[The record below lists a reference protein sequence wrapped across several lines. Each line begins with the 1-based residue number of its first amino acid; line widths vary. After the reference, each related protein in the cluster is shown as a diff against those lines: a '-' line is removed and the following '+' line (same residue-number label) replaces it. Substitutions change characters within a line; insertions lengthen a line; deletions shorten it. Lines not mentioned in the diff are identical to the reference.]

1 MAEQLGVG
9 VAIACTSGS
18 APLNY
23 APAVVEAYYRQIP
36 LFVLTADRPAHLI
49 DQGDGQ
55 CMRQENVYANY
66 IKKSYTYPENLD
78 LQLTDQVAKQAISS
92 LLNEPKG
99 PVHLNIPLS
108 EPLYETEE
116 FNEDL
121 SLKINRFDDTDLS
134 KEDENEVV
142 DIWKNTAKK
151 LVIVGQMEPNKGVQ
165 EMLSLLAGD
174 PSVAILVENTSN
186 VQHFA
191 KFCHSIDR
199 TLALISENEIDT
211 FKPDLIVSMG
221 GAIISKKIKAFF
233 RTHPPKHNWRVGRFL
248 IDADTFQSKTKSL
261 MVRPEVFLN
270 AINHLDYAPDSNYG
284 NLWKAKDFIAYDKHQ
299 LYISQAPFSD
309 LTVFDLLIDTLP
321 ENSSLQMA
329 NSSVVRY
336 CQLFNPIRTVTYFSN
351 RGVSGI
357 DGSSSTALG
366 MAVANPDRLVVLITG
381 DISFF
386 YDSNALWNAYLPA
399 NFRIFLI
406 NNNGGGIF
414 NIIKG
419 PKDSKNNQTFVAP
432 HQAKA
437 KDLCAAFD
445 VEYTMADSLESIESQ
460 LGDFYQFDSDKTK
473 LMEINTSSVENG
485 KVLADYFSYI
495 SS

>member
-1 MAEQLGVG
+1 METTAIKSIAHLAEALVQNQIKHVVLSPGSRNAPLIIAFEAHPDIQTYLIHDERSAAFFALGMAEQLGVG

-211 FKPDLIVSMG
+211 FKPDLSCQWVG
-221 GAIISKKIKAFF
+221 LLFQKKLK
-233 RTHPPKHNWRVGRFL
+233 L
-248 IDADTFQSKTKSL
+248 SL
-261 MVRPEVFLN
+261 EH
-270 AINHLDYAPDSNYG
+270 I
-284 NLWKAKDFIAYDKHQ
+284 HQ
-299 LYISQAPFSD
+299 
-309 LTVFDLLIDTLP
+309 
-321 ENSSLQMA
+321 
-329 NSSVVRY
+329 
-336 CQLFNPIRTVTYFSN
+336 
-351 RGVSGI
+351 
-357 DGSSSTALG
+357 
-366 MAVANPDRLVVLITG
+366 
-381 DISFF
+381 
-386 YDSNALWNAYLPA
+386 
-399 NFRIFLI
+399 
-406 NNNGGGIF
+406 
-414 NIIKG
+414 NIIG
-419 PKDSKNNQTFVAP
+419 E
-432 HQAKA
+432 
-437 KDLCAAFD
+437 LD
-445 VEYTMADSLESIESQ
+445 V
-460 LGDFYQFDSDKTK
+460 F
-473 LMEINTSSVENG
+473 
-485 KVLADYFSYI
+485 
-495 SS
+495 